1 MRQARCRPSPR
12 QSLQSL
18 RCERGASDP
27 APRPRRCGQSL
38 GRSPFCGGLCPTGD
52 GPREEPPP
60 LTLVPVLPLFFS
72 SKAYTL
78 TRACTHVHTRAHA
91 LLSLLAQVACSLPIP
106 AGSRSSLCARVLRGG
121 LCPHLVPLG
130 CGGDACCAFPEGL
143 EFKLS
148 LKQGWE
154 GWKTGWGLRQ
164 VRATVCSAPK
174 ILCDLS
180 SFSRKQ

>member
-1 MRQARCRPSPR
+1 MPGC
-12 QSLQSL
+12 
-18 RCERGASDP
+18 
-27 APRPRRCGQSL
+27 
-38 GRSPFCGGLCPTGD
+38 
-52 GPREEPPP
+52 
-60 LTLVPVLPLFFS
+60 
-72 SKAYTL
+72 
-78 TRACTHVHTRAHA
+78 
-91 LLSLLAQVACSLPIP
+91 
-106 AGSRSSLCARVLRGG
+106 CAG

-130 CGGDACCAFPEGL
+130 CGGGACCAFPEGL

>member
-1 MRQARCRPSPR
+1 M
-12 QSLQSL
+12 
-18 RCERGASDP
+18 EAS
-27 APRPRRCGQSL
+27 APQVTAP
-38 GRSPFCGGLCPTGD
+38 GRSPLLLPWFLYCLSSSPPKPTHSHVHAH
-52 GPREEPPP
+52 
-60 LTLVPVLPLFFS
+60 T
-72 SKAYTL
+72 YTH
-78 TRACTHVHTRAHA
+78 AHTRAHA